1 MKIHVTTTQFVD
13 INIKY
18 WHQKKI
24 KLLKDHRETIHFRRY
39 RYIKIVHQLRYVHQL
54 ECVDKVFQK
63 LSLRMYP
70 ARMCR
75 LRNAIVKFENFPRE
89 VILGGDYPV
98 IFHFLNVLTPSFFHS
113 SALIQICW
121 NCSMLASEHAPMYA
135 LWYRWGEAWTY
146 HKQIR

>member
-1 MKIHVTTTQFVD
+1 
-13 INIKY
+13 
-18 WHQKKI
+18 
-24 KLLKDHRETIHFRRY
+24 
-39 RYIKIVHQLRYVHQL
+39 
-54 ECVDKVFQK
+54 
-63 LSLRMYP
+63 MYP

-135 LWYRWGEAWTY
+135 LWYRWGEAWTSTITEGGASFCSS
-146 HKQIR
+146 HCSLSANPGNMVTPPLK

>member
-1 MKIHVTTTQFVD
+1 MTPKKNEV
-13 INIKY
+13 IKRSQRNNTFQEIPV
-18 WHQKKI
+18 H
-24 KLLKDHRETIHFRRY
+24 
-39 RYIKIVHQLRYVHQL
+39 KIVHQLRYVHQL

-146 HKQIR
+146 QKQIREFHWSLNC